1 MHITIGKRRFEDL
14 LDDVNK
20 IEDEPGVFVV
30 VCPDTNGGYFVV
42 DVGESDRV
50 KPHLQ
55 TTSARTVGRASVPT
69 VINCHSLQSRTRGGS
84 LSTTGAPLSMN
95 SETNTS
101 LRAERHD
108 PRHMRQARSL
118 LV

>member
-55 TTSARTVGRASVPT
+55 NHECKDCWARVCTYRHQLPQFAVSYTRRIPEHCRRA
-69 VINCHSLQSRTRGGS
+69 IEH
-84 LSTTGAPLSMN
+84 
-95 SETNTS
+95 E
-101 LRAERHD
+101 LRDQYEPPCGEA
-108 PRHMRQARSL
+108 
-118 LV
+118 